1 MRPYYNTRVLAV
13 GLLLTAMLTG
23 CGGGSGGDSGLT
35 NPPPSSQGTY
45 NLQAAMNALVR
56 SGLSANVTLSGNVLI
71 NGVSTPFTGTGTY
84 TLSAGTS
91 GTFNRAAALLQTE
104 KISGTVTGGGQS
116 TPYTVSVVNAYDT
129 TTTNFL
135 GRTQSDEID
144 VAQSPI
150 VFPIAVP
157 NSAPLGTISR
167 YTDQTLSV
175 VLGTTDL
182 SIGILM
188 TTVATPDRQLVQ
200 FTYKTYDTN
209 HTLVQTD
216 SLTFSLSSSN
226 VLYFGSAQTQ
236 DASGTLTVQAQ

>member
-1 MRPYYNTRVLAV
+1 MRPHHTRVLAV
-13 GLLLTAMLTG
+13 VLLLIATLTG
-23 CGGGSGGDSGLT
+23 CGGGCDSGMT

-45 NLQAAMNALVR
+45 NLQAAVTALVR

-91 GTFNRAAALLQTE
+91 GTFNRAAALLQAE

-116 TPYTVSVVNAYDT
+116 SPYAVSVVNAYDT

-150 VFPIAVP
+150 VFPISVP

-182 SIGILM
+182 SIGTLF
-188 TTVATPDRQLVQ
+188 TTVPTPDRQLVQ

-226 VLYFGSAQTQ
+226 VLYFASAQTQ
-236 DASGTLTVQAQ
+236 DSSGTLTVQAQ